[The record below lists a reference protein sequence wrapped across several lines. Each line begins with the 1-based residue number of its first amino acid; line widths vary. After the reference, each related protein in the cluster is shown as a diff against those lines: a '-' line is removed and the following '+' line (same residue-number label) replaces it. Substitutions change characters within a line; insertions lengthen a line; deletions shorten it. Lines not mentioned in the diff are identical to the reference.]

1 MLGSA
6 QPVSGGMPECGCQ
19 TVREPAGVD
28 SINERRNKFAGP
40 LKCVPGKPTCTIFF
54 GTAGGEHCLLESEDG
69 EYVFR
74 VAEAV
79 DEELI
84 AGG

>member
-1 MLGSA
+1 
-6 QPVSGGMPECGCQ
+6 MPECGFQ
-19 TVREPAGVD
+19 TVRETAGVD
-28 SINERRNKFAGP
+28 SINERRDKFAGP
-40 LKCVPGKPTCTIFF
+40 LKRVSGKPPCTIFF

-69 EYVFR
+69 DYVFR

>member
-1 MLGSA
+1 
-6 QPVSGGMPECGCQ
+6 MPECGFQ
-19 TVREPAGVD
+19 TVHGPAGFD
-28 SINERRNKFAGP
+28 SINERRDKFAGP
-40 LKCVPGKPTCTIFF
+40 LKRVPGKPTCTIFF